1 MPVFLSDEWI
11 AAFDQLLGSRPVGED
26 NDGDRAGPLVIG
38 HTITGCPGGSTVE
51 YHVVVF
57 AAEHAVRRG
66 RPAAATVAFS
76 CDYDT
81 AVAVSR
87 GDEPAQ
93 TVFLDGRLLAAG
105 DTAALLD
112 ARAALEGIG
121 EAADALRADTTYP
134 KVPSRVER
142 HA

>member
-11 AAFDQLLGSRPVGED
+11 AAFDRRLRSEPGAPPTAGADRPI
-26 NDGDRAGPLVIG
+26 PLVIG
-38 HTITGCPGGSTVE
+38 HTVTGCPGGTTIE
-51 YHVVVF
+51 YHVVVTDDGQ
-57 AAEHAVRRG
+57 AVRSG
-66 RPAAATVAFS
+66 RPSSSTVAFT

-105 DTAALLD
+105 DTAALLGAID
-112 ARAALEGIG
+112 ALERIG
-121 EAADALRADTTYP
+121 DAAAALRADTSYP
-134 KVPSRVER
+134 AVASR
-142 HA
+142 A